1 MEYKKTPAQLFVLRA
16 YCDCGQELR
25 YTGMCYMSN
34 PALYEHECPKCNIRY
49 NFSKCFPTTE
59 VEEIDTSKEVLD

>member
-16 YCDCGQELR
+16 YCDCGQELK
-25 YTGMCYMSN
+25 YTGMYYKSEPVM
-34 PALYEHECPKCNIRY
+34 YEHKCPKCNIRY

-59 VEEIDTSKEVLD
+59 VEEIDTHKEVLD

>member
-16 YCDCGQELR
+16 YCDCGQELK

-34 PALYEHECPKCNIRY
+34 PAMYEHECPK
-49 NFSKCFPTTE
+49 
-59 VEEIDTSKEVLD
+59 